1 MINRVWRSL
10 TWPRRSRTSTKGTLL
25 YMVRRAV
32 TNQTQRR
39 LNFDSPIILPKVIDK
54 SPKAMPRGHWPD
66 LRGHRL
72 TWDPIFGYQSLRL
85 VTSNTL
91 VFFPDALAP
100 SAAKWRGGS
109 YQPPPLVWWRCKKTL
124 RMARVKRTTRR
135 YNVYIGVCCVYLFAL
150 LISLRVIFVSNN

>member
-72 TWDPIFGYQSLRL
+72 TWDLIFGYQSLRL

-91 VFFPDALAP
+91 VFFRRSSSISGEMA
-100 SAAKWRGGS
+100 RGVVPT
-109 YQPPPLVWWRCKKTL
+109 PPPLVWWRCKKTL